1 MLKKEKGSFKSFEEL
16 DCWKACPN
24 ENYEEGRELISK
36 ALTILNGYINYLSR
50 RKSQFTNNK

>member
-1 MLKKEKGSFKSFEEL
+1 LITAKDEGLIQDE
-16 DCWKACPN
+16 D
-24 ENYEEGRELISK
+24 YEEGREMISK